1 MSFRSKLGDDVGYL
15 RRQAL
20 LRRKRTRLP
29 TPRRRDAAAAHGAP
43 VEVVTDSAAAL
54 AHAIAELIPNAA
66 HNTDQYAN
74 NRINTTTD
82 G

>member
-1 MSFRSKLGDDVGYL
+1 MMSATFAGRHCCVENVLVS
-15 RRQAL
+15 
-20 LRRKRTRLP
+20 RTRLP
-29 TPRRRDAAAAHGAP
+29 TPRRRDIAAAHGAP

-66 HNTDQYAN
+66 HDTDQYAN
-74 NRINTTTD
+74 NRINATTD

>member
-1 MSFRSKLGDDVGYL
+1 MMSATFAGRHCCVENVLVS
-15 RRQAL
+15 RRRDAA
-20 LRRKRTRLP
+20 
-29 TPRRRDAAAAHGAP
+29 TPRRRDIAAAHGAP

-66 HNTDQYAN
+66 HDTDQYAN
-74 NRINTTTD
+74 NRINATTD